1 MKKFKDV
8 IKITGLSRRTLQYY
22 DEQGLVRPKRTKEN
36 YRLYDKED
44 LSKLWRLLLYKEMGF
59 QLEDIAVLIE
69 RPEEETRWILE
80 ERLIS
85 IHAEIEKLS
94 RMYHFTEKI
103 LEYGVPDDNFV
114 KHMSQTTDYKTMAK
128 RLAERV

>member
-1 MKKFKDV
+1 MKKIKDV

-22 DEQGLVRPKRTKEN
+22 DEQGLVSPKRTKEN

-69 RPEEETRWILE
+69 IPEEETRWILE

>member
-1 MKKFKDV
+1 MKKIKDV

>member
-1 MKKFKDV
+1 MKKIKDV
-8 IKITGLSRRTLQYY
+8 IKITGLTRRTLQYY

-69 RPEEETRWILE
+69 RPEEETRWVLE

>member
-1 MKKFKDV
+1 MKKIKDV
-8 IKITGLSRRTLQYY
+8 IKITGLSRRTLQHY

>member
-1 MKKFKDV
+1 MKKIKDV

-94 RMYHFTEKI
+94 RMYRFTEKI

>member
-1 MKKFKDV
+1 MKKIKDV

-44 LSKLWRLLLYKEMGF
+44 LSRLWRLLLYKEMGF

-94 RMYHFTEKI
+94 RMYRFTEKI

-114 KHMSQTTDYKTMAK
+114 KHISQTTDYKTMAK

>member
-1 MKKFKDV
+1 MKKIKDV

-22 DEQGLVRPKRTKEN
+22 DEQGLVSPKRTKEN
-36 YRLYDKED
+36 YRLYDKKD

>member
-1 MKKFKDV
+1 MKKIKDV
-8 IKITGLSRRTLQYY
+8 IRITGLSRRTLQYY
-22 DEQGLVRPKRTKEN
+22 DEQGLVKPKRTKEN

-94 RMYHFTEKI
+94 RMYRFTEKI

-114 KHMSQTTDYKTMAK
+114 KQISKTTDYKTMAK
-128 RLAERV
+128 CLAERV

>member
-1 MKKFKDV
+1 MKKIKDV
-8 IKITGLSRRTLQYY
+8 IKLTGLSRRTLQYY

-94 RMYHFTEKI
+94 RIYRFTEKI

>member
-1 MKKFKDV
+1 MKKIKDV

-69 RPEEETRWILE
+69 RPEEETCWILE

-85 IHAEIEKLS
+85 IQAEIEKLS

>member
-1 MKKFKDV
+1 MKKIKDV
-8 IKITGLSRRTLQYY
+8 IRITGLSRRTLQYY

-44 LSKLWRLLLYKEMGF
+44 LSKLWRILLYKEMGF
-59 QLEDIAVLIE
+59 QLEDIAVLLE

-85 IHAEIEKLS
+85 IHAEMEKLS
-94 RMYHFTEKI
+94 RMYRFTEKI

-114 KHMSQTTDYKTMAK
+114 KQISKTTDYKTMAK

>member
-1 MKKFKDV
+1 MKKIKDV

-36 YRLYDKED
+36 YRLYDKKD

-94 RMYHFTEKI
+94 RMYRFTEKI

>member
-1 MKKFKDV
+1 MIDLSWLDKA
-8 IKITGLSRRTLQYY
+8 TGTSEDPY
-22 DEQGLVRPKRTKEN
+22 K
-36 YRLYDKED
+36 LYDKED

>member
-1 MKKFKDV
+1 MKKIKDV

-22 DEQGLVRPKRTKEN
+22 DEQGLVSPKRTKEN

>member
-1 MKKFKDV
+1 MKKIKDV

-36 YRLYDKED
+36 YRLYDKKD

>member
-1 MKKFKDV
+1 MKKIKDV

-69 RPEEETRWILE
+69 RPEEETRWVLE

>member
-1 MKKFKDV
+1 MKKIKDV

-85 IHAEIEKLS
+85 IHTEIEKLS